1 MGLQTEIKLTPA
13 ESRVIKT
20 ELNDSITVPVY
31 TSEQIKQMAVNL
43 FNADVSQIGS
53 FGMETSLE
61 TTKTQEFLKTLKS
74 SNIREVTQ
82 LAKTTAEICS
92 RPLCMEQETFINRIF
107 RKAKNTAVQTY
118 QNQFSSIFDSLSRIS
133 NEINQKIDSVKMF
146 GQIIRSL
153 AVENTQKLIQANFDI
168 EICKEAISMFGS
180 GEIEKQNSN
189 DPIALVIMK
198 QRLRALTEKKEILE
212 RMIARN
218 KIDAGLFIMFEIQ
231 ISRIPKEVIP
241 IWQNI
246 TASYVGQLTLSNANE
261 LANTI
266 LDQTS
271 EAFMN
276 YSNQATANVDSVL
289 KLSKRTILSEN
300 DLKKDTANLIETVR
314 KIGQFSTDVAT
325 TLEMRQ
331 VSTDNFLEAFNTEVS
346 SIEYK

>member
-1 MGLQTEIKLTPA
+1 MLRQGAGL
-13 ESRVIKT
+13 
-20 ELNDSITVPVY
+20 
-31 TSEQIKQMAVNL
+31 
-43 FNADVSQIGS
+43 
-53 FGMETSLE
+53 
-61 TTKTQEFLKTLKS
+61 TTLQGL
-74 SNIREVTQ
+74 
-82 LAKTTAEICS
+82 
-92 RPLCMEQETFINRIF
+92 
-107 RKAKNTAVQTY
+107 
-118 QNQFSSIFDSLSRIS
+118 FDSLDYAQKQLGRLRI
-133 NEINQKIDSVKMF
+133 
-146 GQIIRSL
+146 
-153 AVENTQKLIQANFDI
+153 KLIQANFDI
-168 EICKEAISMFGS
+168 EICKEAINMFGS

-246 TASYVGQLTLSNANE
+246 TTNYVGQLTLSNANE

-271 EAFMN
+271 DAFMN